1 MMYFELL
8 ETEDKWRDYCKVN
21 NIINPFDYNANKI
34 KRVKVKIDDTEV
46 DGFSVDRDAN
56 NINITTFYPTNEDIE
71 EYLRLKDKFFAWDGH
86 FWMSDWEQFRKQFK
100 AEGYVPC
107 DLVGRQCYMACEYFG
122 KNCLREREELK
133 CPIFGLEENKRWEIK
148 EGS

>member
-8 ETEDKWRDYCKVN
+8 ETEDKWRNYCKVN
-21 NIINPFDYNANKI
+21 NIINPFDYMVASKLKRTKI
-34 KRVKVKIDDTEV
+34 TFDNREV
-46 DGFSVDRDAN
+46 DGFEVEIKKES
-56 NINITTFYPTNEDIE
+56 YPTNEDIK

-86 FWMSDWEQFRKQFK
+86 FWMSDWEQFQKQFK

-133 CPIFGLEENKRWEIK
+133 CPISGLDKNKRWEIK
-148 EGS
+148 EDS